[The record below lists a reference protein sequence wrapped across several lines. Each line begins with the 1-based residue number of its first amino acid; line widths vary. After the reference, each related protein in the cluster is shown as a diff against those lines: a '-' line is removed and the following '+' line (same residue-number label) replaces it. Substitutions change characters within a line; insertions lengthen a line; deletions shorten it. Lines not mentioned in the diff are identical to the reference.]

1 MTTSRIQMQEHLHD
15 VDPQFLNF
23 LKSKIRISER
33 EKQLKSR
40 VSVR

>member
-1 MTTSRIQMQEHLHD
+1 MTTSRIQLQEQLHD
-15 VDPQFLNF
+15 VDPHFLTF

-40 VSVR
+40 VSAR